1 MASQRPRAWQPDLTW
16 IAPHLAPGGSFPAER
31 APERARDIRAVVDL
45 RREGCDGEAEL
56 TRCGLTFLHLP
67 TSDHG
72 PVSQAMLDDVA
83 FVTRDRGG
91 GEPVLRHGLKG
102 IAYRHLA
109 GAD

>member
-1 MASQRPRAWQPDLTW
+1 
-16 IAPHLAPGGSFPAER
+16 
-31 APERARDIRAVVDL
+31 
-45 RREGCDGEAEL
+45 
-56 TRCGLTFLHLP
+56 
-67 TSDHG
+67 
-72 PVSQAMLDDVA
+72 MLDDVA